1 MNSHKQDLQS
11 GQIQSLKVL
20 KVGDKILN
28 TTKRAGA
35 KTQWTRLEGNIV
47 PEVDDPVLDEGRT
60 QNISKSELRT
70 PNSDPRAFRNLLDTR
85 LESWTEHTHI
95 TYMIAQTTK
104 HDIMHIHSNR

>member
-35 KTQWTRLEGNIV
+35 KTQWTRHNGQ
-47 PEVDDPVLDEGRT
+47 DSRVLDEGRT
-60 QNISKSELRT
+60 QNISCLQSLQASTVDSSSLIWEVNGKT
-70 PNSDPRAFRNLLDTR
+70 
-85 LESWTEHTHI
+85 I
-95 TYMIAQTTK
+95 
-104 HDIMHIHSNR
+104 